1 MPTLVNVQGVGQVSF
16 PDGMSPEDMQLALQK
31 NFPPKLNIE
40 SENNPRDVLKPGSKW
55 DAFVNSPIVKGI
67 VGEPSVIREAREKMG
82 GSPSNFQDIVRSI
95 MSPDKPGPAIPA
107 IPQQQG
113 KVAQTGAA
121 LANIG
126 TQNIVNPI
134 IHDPLSFALA
144 GGALS
149 GGGNL
154 GRALSGLFAGQ
165 MASQVPAQ
173 ATAAGTVVGDPSS
186 TLQHKVEA
194 VGAPI
199 AGAAMTVGAGAH
211 AIKGEAP
218 LVGEVKQTP
227 ELQRVTKAIARSPYE
242 PGKPEYKV
250 DVTKDKAIPPQTK
263 TNEKE
268 LQGREMVLT
277 GPFLTRN
284 AREEIGLD
292 TSKAA
297 PEQTINRLNN
307 LTTQGKLSQTE
318 LQIYKDQGLEEYL
331 KTKPTPEKLAEW
343 MQEKG
348 PRVVIDKKGEGTLT
362 GKQKEFSELHHWM
375 DSQPS
380 LTRDYIRRNMGVDNP
395 RKVDIYDAALLGQK
409 VTPELSSKVN
419 RMIELSTD
427 EDAVKQSLNRT
438 YWQSIA
444 PKPEDQMPGY
454 VEGAVVIPVK
464 HPKGGFSEAKFPSSH
479 SFPPNTLGFFRGYM
493 EGDTFHVI
501 EVQSDWAQRR
511 REAVQAAEES
521 TANEREIQA
530 RHNLNTTAD
539 DPLLKDWER
548 LTLKAAIQHAISEG
562 AKHIAFSDAETAMM
576 TEGHDRA
583 TDFVKVKEFKTD
595 TFEQRQEA
603 ARWLAEDNSNRK
615 IETEHDEKGNI
626 IGAIG
631 REKKAPQEKGM
642 RLHYDQIL
650 PKLAKELT
658 GSEGV
663 EKGFGEHRMA
673 YDKERTDYGEGLPAG
688 GRLMLNAPRK
698 DLIFKDKSG
707 APKTT
712 ITAKSFDLSK
722 AKERQAFSLFDKD
735 KATVAAKQ
743 SAPVESQDSYK
754 NLMIKRLGLDKPSSV
769 GDVMRRIIKDKE
781 TYTSETVALAK
792 FLDDHFSHVI
802 DSAAISTEANA
813 GINRASYSP
822 SEHKVYLD
830 LGGRESGQAVSTLL
844 HESAHAAFHWLVE
857 TELDTAKKVS
867 DLRSQVVKNLPKAV
881 RDFYEKTYL
890 PNILKSSK
898 EVTYN
903 DINKWFTDAG
913 LRTDKWDET
922 LYALQDNSEFAA
934 SIFNGRKFRDFL
946 NEIPTKS
953 KTLWAKVK
961 EFVALALGIKPGTVL
976 DKTFDT
982 LLEGKDKFRDY
993 KTMPDALVLAKDRM
1007 LPPLPSEKGGKS
1019 GDDVIWLGNS
1029 LFSDMRGDKKW
1040 QETFEQYRNK
1050 IAGYS
1055 APKTMASS
1063 KETGNALIRY
1073 ASARIA
1079 SPLMARALASEVA
1092 GEHWN
1097 DQPWLLK
1104 FGALLTEDRL
1114 RAIRD
1119 TFVEN
1124 GEDESAAKVRHVW
1137 NQEGSPIKDEQEF
1150 KALLKQPEMQAAIE
1164 RFKKLIQEP
1173 TTKRQEQ
1180 LGGKIAKSG
1189 SESGAFINLI
1199 AMHGEE
1205 GRDLAL
1211 SGGSRK
1217 GDLTNPLKRGSAFN
1231 RQAKGTAEQYDFNF
1245 RNIAERMFRGN
1256 YEEGTKRDLYDSYVK
1271 SGLAQVVKSGEE
1283 RPAELGGLPTQKITI
1298 DKGRGQKEDLWVR
1311 SDIASELR
1319 QALQTDSPVEK
1330 GGRQYLINALTTMQL
1345 VGPVDVTVHLRNMF
1359 SAIAGAQGGEST
1371 LVDLLRK
1378 IPGVRG
1384 LDTLVRIGLATKD
1397 AINQSPEVQKQLAK
1411 IAEIGGERGA
1421 VDYHGVLNK
1430 VLPTSKLVHLM
1441 DRSGRL
1447 ALSKMYDNL
1456 VKREWVKESE
1466 EGRREFINKMGQYND
1481 RLMSAW
1487 QQRLKESSMSP
1498 FVVAGKNFNRL
1509 ALQRLT
1515 MDAGVAAANP
1525 QAALKMKLV
1534 EATGVVATLLAM
1546 PMVVNYYT
1554 TGNVFGRPGV
1564 KAGAIDT
1571 GKDDKQGR
1579 PIIVDLVQNVLIR
1592 RGLRNVGEEA
1602 AFKDM
1607 KQGKDVKTILQDS
1620 FMDMARGYAAP
1631 YEGPAVRFG
1640 KTFFTGYDTSGY
1652 LQSENPDSLGEN
1664 LKAALKESN
1673 PSLAKYFEAEE
1684 EGTSKVMGV
1693 AQPLVQALGVSSG
1706 HKPSLNEK
1714 ELSIPNIDQKSLS
1727 ERAKLQKSLTQQDST
1742 MTSKQK
1748 LEMSLA
1754 ETRQSKA
1761 LESQVN
1767 SDLQPATQK
1776 WLKSQGLRVPGFAE
1790 YLEQTG
1796 VKVYLLPKE
1805 REAYEKIMVQTYEE
1819 WLAKAKPVIEK
1830 EPTQAMK
1837 EKVLERFMKAA
1848 HGVARNRMR
1857 NLIGHIDE

>member
-16 PDGMSPEDMQLALQK
+16 PDGMASKDMQSALQK

-55 DAFVNSPIVKGI
+55 DAFVNSPIIKGI

-165 MASQVPAQ
+165 MASQIPAQ

-186 TLQHKVEA
+186 TLQQKTEA

-199 AGAAMTVGAGAH
+199 AGAAMTLGAGAH

-227 ELQRVTKAIARSPYE
+227 ELQKVTKAIARSPYK

-277 GPFLTRN
+277 GPFLARN

-348 PRVVIDKKGEGTLT
+348 PRVVIDKKSSILNSPEQKQAAEIQHKLDTKFPGWDDIENRYQTDVEFKTLRS
-362 GKQKEFSELHHWM
+362 KLNELETKL
-375 DSQPS
+375 Q
-380 LTRDYIRRNMGVDNP
+380 TQRNKGAN
-395 RKVDIYDAALLGQK
+395 
-409 VTPELSSKVN
+409 
-419 RMIELSTD
+419 
-427 EDAVKQSLNRT
+427 
-438 YWQSIA
+438 WQSIT
-444 PKPEDQMPGY
+444 PSSNMKDY
-454 VEGAVVIPVK
+454 VEGAVVLPLKQIKQKGDVK
-464 HPKGGFSEAKFPSSH
+464 ISKGMGTYDDQSSIKFPSSH

-501 EVQSDWAQRR
+501 EMQSDWAQQERSR
-511 REAVQAAEES
+511 LEEQNNS
-521 TANEREIQA
+521 RNPDTFRNAMKSITGKE
-530 RHNLNTTAD
+530 
-539 DPLLKDWER
+539 PLLKDWER
-548 LTLKAAIQHAISEG
+548 LTLKAAIQHAIGEG

-658 GSEGV
+658 GSEPKEV
-663 EKGFGEHRMA
+663 SFGMNKMA
-673 YDKERTDYGEGLPAG
+673 KQYPETLDDAG
-688 GRLMLNAPRK
+688 SAPRR

-707 APKTT
+707 ALKTT

-722 AKERQAFSLFDKD
+722 VKERQAFSLFDKD
-735 KATVAAKQ
+735 KESLGTAKQ
-743 SAPVESQDSYK
+743 SAPIEQLDSYK
-754 NLMIKRLGLDKPSSV
+754 ILMTKRLGLDKPSSV
-769 GDVMRRIIKDKE
+769 GDVMRRIIKDKK

-792 FLDDHFSHVI
+792 FLDDNFSHVI
-802 DSAAISTEANA
+802 DSAAISTEANV

-857 TELDTAKKVS
+857 TESDTAKKVN

-890 PNILKSSK
+890 PNILKLSK

-946 NEIPTKS
+946 NEIPAES

-961 EFVALALGIKPGTVL
+961 EFVASALGIKPGTVL

-982 LLEGKDKFRDY
+982 LLEGKDKFRDD

-1007 LPPLPSEKGGKS
+1007 MPPLPSEKGGES

-1040 QETFEQYRNK
+1040 QEIFEQYRNK

-1137 NQEGSPIKDEQEF
+1137 NQEGSPIKDEREF

-1283 RPAELGGLPTQKITI
+1283 RPAELGGLSTQKITI
-1298 DKGRGQKEDLWVR
+1298 DKGRGQREDLWVR

-1319 QALQTDSPVEK
+1319 QALQTDSPIEK
-1330 GGRQYLINALTTMQL
+1330 GARQYLINALTTMQL

-1359 SAIAGAQGGEST
+1359 SAIAGSQGGEST

-1384 LDTLVRIGLATKD
+1384 LETLVRIGLATKD

-1411 IAEIGGERGA
+1411 IAEIGGGRGS

-1441 DRSGRL
+1441 DKSGRL

-1515 MDAGVAAANP
+1515 MDSGVAAANP

-1592 RGLRNVGEEA
+1592 RELRNVGEEA

-1607 KQGKDVKTILQDS
+1607 KQGKDVRSILQDA

-1684 EGTSKVMGV
+1684 EGTSKAMGV
-1693 AQPLVQALGVSSG
+1693 AQPLVQSLGVSAG
-1706 HKPSLNEK
+1706 RKPSLNEE
-1714 ELSIPNIDQKSLS
+1714 ELATPNIGQKSLS
-1727 ERAKLQKSLTQQDST
+1727 ERAQLQRSLTQKDST

-1748 LEMSLA
+1748 LEMSLS
-1754 ETRQSKA
+1754 ETHQSKA

-1857 NLIGHIDE
+1857 NLIGHVDE

>member
-16 PDGMSPEDMQLALQK
+16 PDGMAPEDMQLALQK

-67 VGEPSVIREAREKMG
+67 VGEPSVIREAKEQMG
-82 GSPSNFQDIVRSI
+82 GPPSNFQDIVRSI
-95 MSPDKPGPAIPA
+95 MSPNKAGPALPA

-113 KVAQTGAA
+113 KMAQTGAA

-186 TLQHKVEA
+186 TLQQKVEA

-227 ELQRVTKAIARSPYE
+227 ELQKGTKAIARSPYE

-277 GPFLTRN
+277 GPFLARN

-348 PRVVIDKKGEGTLT
+348 PRVVIDKKGVGSLT
-362 GKQKEFSELHHWM
+362 PEALEFSETEH
-375 DSQPS
+375 
-380 LTRDYIRRNMGVDNP
+380 
-395 RKVDIYDAALLGQK
+395 
-409 VTPELSSKVN
+409 ELDTKFPGWNKVN
-419 RMIELSTD
+419 KSERLELEYHDNSHYQKLIKRWL
-427 EDAVKQSLNRT
+427 ELEKNPKSKLGNEEAGFPFV
-438 YWQSIA
+438 A
-444 PKPEDQMPGY
+444 PKPENQMPGY

-464 HPKGGFSEAKFPSSH
+464 HPKGGFSEAKFPASH

-501 EVQSDWAQRR
+501 EVQSDWAQRV
-511 REAVQAAEES
+511 REDE
-521 TANEREIQA
+521 A
-530 RHNLNTTAD
+530 RFKEHVARGRASDTDLGRAGYSDFVTKQRQ

-548 LTLKAAIQHAISEG
+548 LTLKAAIQHAIGEG
-562 AKHIAFSDAETAMM
+562 AKHIAFSDAETAML

-626 IGAIG
+626 TGAIG
-631 REKKAPQEKGM
+631 REKKALQEKGM

-650 PKLAKELT
+650 PKLLKELT
-658 GSEGV
+658 GSEGI
-663 EKGFGEHRMA
+663 EKEFGEHRMA
-673 YDKERTDYGEGLPAG
+673 VNQPNSGEEATAQGS
-688 GRLMLNAPRK
+688 NIRK

-735 KATVAAKQ
+735 KAPIAAKQ
-743 SAPVESQDSYK
+743 SSPIESQDSYK
-754 NLMIKRLGLDKPSSV
+754 NLMTKRLGLDKPSSV
-769 GDVMRRIIKDKE
+769 GDVMRRIVKDKE
-781 TYTSETVALAK
+781 TYTPETVSLAK

-802 DSAAISTEANA
+802 DSATVSTEANT

-830 LGGRESGQAVSTLL
+830 LGGKESGQAVNTLL

-857 TELDTAKKVS
+857 TEPDTAKKIN
-867 DLRSQVVKNLPKAV
+867 DLRAQVVKNLPKAV

-890 PNILKSSK
+890 PNILKSSEK
-898 EVTYN
+898 VTYN
-903 DINKWFTDAG
+903 DIDKWFTDAG

-946 NEIPTKS
+946 NEIPAES

-982 LLEGKDKFRDY
+982 LLEGKDKFRDD

-1007 LPPLPSEKGGKS
+1007 MPPLPSEKGGES
-1019 GDDVIWLGNS
+1019 SDDVIWLGNS

-1040 QETFEQYRNK
+1040 NETFEQYRNK

-1205 GRDLAL
+1205 GRDLVL

-1231 RQAKGTAEQYDFNF
+1231 RQAKGTAERYDFNF

-1319 QALQTDSPVEK
+1319 QALQTDSPIEK
-1330 GGRQYLINALTTMQL
+1330 GARQYLINALTTMQL

-1359 SAIAGAQGGEST
+1359 SAIAGSQGGEST

-1384 LDTLVRIGLATKD
+1384 LDTLVRIGLVTKD

-1411 IAEIGGERGA
+1411 IAEIGGGRGA

-1441 DRSGRL
+1441 DKSGRL

-1607 KQGKDVKTILQDS
+1607 KQGKDVRSILQDS
-1620 FMDMARGYAAP
+1620 FMDMARGYATP

-1684 EGTSKVMGV
+1684 EGTSKAIGV
-1693 AQPLVQALGVSSG
+1693 AQPLVQSLGVSAG
-1706 HKPSLNEK
+1706 RKPSLNEE
-1714 ELSIPNIDQKSLS
+1714 ELATPNIGQKSLS
-1727 ERAKLQKSLTQQDST
+1727 ERAKLQRSLTQQDST

-1748 LEMSLA
+1748 LEMSLS
-1754 ETRQSKA
+1754 ETHQSKA

-1857 NLIGHIDE
+1857 NLIGHVDE